1 MSHLRL
7 IVVVPAVLLVAAL
20 GACSSSEPGKGT
32 PSSTAAAAESSSATT
47 SAASSAPSSSV
58 SGNGPAAA
66 ALPAL
71 VVRAGDVTG
80 YTGDGSG
87 GPETKDD
94 SDSAQIAQCVG
105 QADPNQYYL
114 AEYASDE
121 FSNDDLAIDSD
132 ITSYTS
138 AQAITIDRALIA
150 QPDQLAACF
159 KQDFESGGLP
169 TGATVD
175 SVEVGPAPGGT
186 PSNALAEVVVHVTIP
201 DQGKLYISEVL
212 LVGKYVDEGLT
223 FTGDQ
228 PVPTALLQSLTTTIA
243 NRIADK

>member
-1 MSHLRL
+1 MSRLRF
-7 IVVVPAVLLVAAL
+7 VVLVPAVLLAGCLA
-20 GACSSSEPGKGT
+20 ACSSSLPGKGALNST
-32 PSSTAAAAESSSATT
+32 PASAHSSTST
-47 SAASSAPSSSV
+47 SAASSAPASSA
-58 SGNGPAAA
+58 SGSGPAAA

-71 VVRAGDVTG
+71 VVQAGDVVG

-87 GPETKDD
+87 GPESKDD
-94 SDSAQIAQCVG
+94 SDSAQIAQCLG

-138 AQAITIDRALIA
+138 AQAVTIDRALIA
-150 QPDQLAACF
+150 QPDKLAACF

-169 TGATVD
+169 TGAVIN
-175 SVEVGPAPGGT
+175 SVNVNAAPAGT
-186 PSNALAEVVVHVTIP
+186 PSNALAEVVVQVMIP
-201 DQGKLYISEVL
+201 DQGALYITEIL

-223 FTGDQ
+223 FTSGQ
-228 PVPTALLQSLTTTIA
+228 PVPAALLTSLTTTIA